1 MLVSKFAIEIGRL
14 RKEPVVDGLSK
25 KACVTTLP
33 IGPVTVRW
41 MTEGAACRFFYRS
54 HPLLPQAVLT
64 SNSTLEIHRLT
75 FYQISHQTVQ
85 TVVPI
90 SN

>member
-33 IGPVTVRW
+33 IGGPMAVRW

-54 HPLLPQAVLT
+54 HPLPRLLLT
-64 SNSTLEIHRLT
+64 SKFQFHS
-75 FYQISHQTVQ
+75 
-85 TVVPI
+85 
-90 SN
+90 